1 MGGGEK
7 IKDYKTFEKSLVQ
20 TKFHIDYQEMLDDTF
35 ADLYGCLKS
44 LGGCTRKYLAETQYY
59 AGNVTDITENFRH
72 DLIELYPSLNV
83 RSLVMWEENSQWLG
97 NKIPEFYGFLNFHH
111 NYTNVLFGIPMDLVF
126 NYGYQSVLND
136 QTIYLMN
143 TFSADQRAS
152 DISHR
157 FSLWVKPDYIVQYI
171 NHAFFEWYLGGL
183 FKNFKISDIIFGYE
197 DTDLLRMKKTPAL
210 EGGLSS
216 IETLVQMDMAGNY
229 TLPMQLKTG
238 KAGTP
243 TQDKLISKKATG

>member
-1 MGGGEK
+1 LSGNNK
-7 IKDYKTFEKSLVQ
+7 IPDYSTFGKSLKE
-20 TKFHIDYQEMLDDTF
+20 TKFYIDLKYMLDNTF
-35 ADLYGCLKS
+35 AKLYGCLKS
-44 LGGCTRKYLAETQYY
+44 LGGCTRKFLAETQYY
-59 AGNVTDITENFRH
+59 AGNVTDITKNAEKK
-72 DLIELYPSLNV
+72 LVELYPSLNV
-83 RSLVMWEENSQWLG
+83 RSLVDWKENSQSLG

-111 NYTNVLFGIPMDLVF
+111 DYTNVLFGIPMDLVF

-143 TFSADQRAS
+143 TFSSDQRAS

-157 FSLWVKPDYIVQYI
+157 FSLWVKPEYIVQYI

-183 FKNFKISDIIFGYE
+183 FKNFQISEIIFGYE
-197 DTDLLRMKKTPAL
+197 DKDLVRMKKTPAL
-210 EGGLSS
+210 EGGLTS

-238 KAGTP
+238 KAGTR
-243 TQDKLISKKATG
+243 TKENLIANEGIG